1 MPYSRFLV
9 AFALAIACLSHAS
22 SKDVQINPKVLTDH
36 WTAAWITHPT
46 APAKGFAVL
55 HFRRSV
61 EVTQKPETYVIH
73 VSADN
78 RYRLFVNGVAVSAG
92 PERGDL
98 LRWRFESVDIAPQLR
113 TGKNLIAAVV
123 WNFGEY
129 MPFAQT
135 SLRTAFILQGDGPA
149 ESGVNTGPGWK
160 VALDESYKPFED
172 YRNYVNQFIVVGP
185 GERVDGARYPWG
197 WQDPDFDDSRWS
209 DVLRLDTGCPH
220 GVGTDG
226 AWFLSPRTLPPME
239 ESLVRV
245 GSIRRAEGLAS
256 VPQVFDGTTPVS
268 VPAHSTVRLLLDQKY
283 LVTAYPELLV
293 SQGKG
298 SEISLTYSEALFD
311 EQMRKGNRNEIEGR
325 RVVGYSDVFLPDGG
339 TNRFYRPLWFRTYRY
354 IEMDVKTG
362 GEPLTINDF
371 RGKFT
376 AYPFRQA
383 ASFKSSD
390 SSLERVWEV
399 GWRTARLCAN
409 ETYYDCP
416 YYEQYQYVGDTRI
429 QALISLYVSGDD
441 RLMRKAIQSFDDSRF
456 PEGLT
461 QSRYPSSSF
470 QVIPPYSLFWI
481 AMIHDYWMYR
491 DDPGFVQSFFPG
503 VESVLAWHE
512 KYLHSSGMLGATPWW
527 NFVDWPDQ
535 WNWDSEK
542 RIGGVPSLDSEGRSS
557 ILSLQLVYALQ
568 LAADLLRN
576 EGKPE
581 LATRYRASA
590 ERIRQATV
598 TLCWDQTRRLMA
610 DTPEKKI
617 FSQHAN
623 ALAVLVGAVSADM
636 QRDLMER
643 VAEDG
648 SLIQCTMYYRFYL
661 YRAMKKAGLGDRYV
675 EMLKP
680 WRDMLALGLSTFAER
695 PEPTRSDCH
704 AWSASPNYDLL
715 ASVCGIE
722 PGANAFRTVRIE
734 PHLGP
739 LGWVEGEMPHPKG
752 TIHVKFT
759 RKGASGVEGE
769 ISLPAGVSGELVWNG
784 KSQKL
789 VAGEQKVV
797 F

>member
-1 MPYSRFLV
+1 MSYLHFSV
-9 AFALAIACLSHAS
+9 ATVLAVVCWSHAWADS
-22 SKDVQINPKVLTDH
+22 LQVNPKLLTERWPAVWVADP
-36 WTAAWITHPT
+36 A

-61 EVTQKPETYVIH
+61 ELAQKPQRFVVH

-78 RYRLFVNGVAVSAG
+78 RYRLFVNGTPVSAG
-92 PERGDL
+92 PERGNP
-98 LRWRFESVDIAPQLR
+98 LRWYFESVDIAPQLQ
-113 TGKNLIAAVV
+113 TGKNVISAVV

-129 MPFAQT
+129 MPWAQT
-135 SLRTAFILQGDGPA
+135 SLRTAFILQGDGPV
-149 ESGVNTGPGWK
+149 ESVVNTGTGWK
-160 VALDESYKPFED
+160 VLLDQSYQPVED
-172 YRNYVNQFIVVGP
+172 YRKHLDQFIVVGP
-185 GERVDGARYPWG
+185 GERVDAARYPWG
-197 WQDPDFDDSRWS
+197 WQDVDFDDSRWS
-209 DVLRLDTGCPH
+209 DVSRLDTGCPY

-226 AWFLSPRTLPPME
+226 TWFLHPRTLPPME
-239 ESLVRV
+239 ESLIRV
-245 GSIRRAEGLAS
+245 GSIRRAQGLVS
-256 VPQVFDGTTPVS
+256 PPQVFDGTTTVR
-268 VPAHSTVRLLLDQKY
+268 VPANSKVRLLLDQTY
-283 LVTAYPELLV
+283 LVTAYPELVV
-293 SQGKG
+293 SRGRG
-298 SEISLTYSEALFD
+298 SRIILTYGEALFD
-311 EQMRKGNRNEIEGR
+311 NRMQKGNRNEIEGR

-339 TNRFYRPLWFRTYRY
+339 SSRFYRPLWFRTYRY
-354 IEMDVKTG
+354 IEMEIETG
-362 GEPLTINDF
+362 TEPLSIDDF

-376 AYPFRQA
+376 AYPFRQT

-390 SSLERVWEV
+390 PSLERVWEV

-416 YYEQYQYVGDTRI
+416 YYEQFQYVGDTRI

-441 RLMRKAIQSFDDSRF
+441 RLMRQAIQSFDDSRF

-481 AMIHDYWMYR
+481 AMIHDYWMHR
-491 DDPGFVQSFFPG
+491 DDSKFVRSFFPG
-503 VESVLAWHE
+503 VESVLAWHQ
-512 KYLHSSGMLGATPWW
+512 KHLHPSGMLGSTPWW

-535 WNWDSEK
+535 WNWDNEK
-542 RIGGVPSLDSEGRSS
+542 RIGGVPSLDSGGRSS
-557 ILSLQLVYALQ
+557 ILSLQLVYVLQ
-568 LAADLLRN
+568 LAADLFRN
-576 EGKPE
+576 EGKPG
-581 LATRYRASA
+581 LAVQYQAAA
-590 ERIRQATV
+590 EKIREATV
-598 TLCWDQTRRLMA
+598 KLCWDEKRRLMA

-617 FSQHAN
+617 VSQHAN
-623 ALAVLVGAVSADM
+623 ALAVLVDAVPAQS
-636 QRDLMER
+636 QQDLMER
-643 VAEDG
+643 VAADR

-722 PGANAFRTVRIE
+722 PGSSAFRTVRIE

-739 LGWVEGEMPHPKG
+739 LEWVEGRVPHPKG
-752 TIHVKFT
+752 TIQVKFT
-759 RKGASGVEGE
+759 RKGTGGLEGQV
-769 ISLPAGVSGELVWNG
+769 SLPAGVSGELVWSG
-784 KSQKL
+784 KSLRL
-789 VAGEQKVV
+789 VPGIQKVA